1 METQKDTAREL
12 TLLEHVESDPDV
24 NQATLA
30 SQLGV
35 AVGTVNWHLK
45 RLVAK
50 GYVKVQRAERK
61 KLRYIITPEGIAL
74 RARLTVDYIE
84 RSFDLYRRTRAR
96 IKEQLDDIRATG
108 QTRVRIMG
116 EGDVADICRLTCL
129 EQGFSIVNDCHVP
142 NAGREG
148 LEGDPGDGRRGVNEP
163 RHVVITGGA
172 GYIGS
177 LLTAELLRAGNW
189 VTVIDSLLFGGES
202 LVAFLPHPRFRFVKG
217 DVTDSR
223 ALRDGSAQRPGER
236 EPLAAP
242 SGRDPSGCHR
252 WLPGVP
258 GRRPAGGMALQRG
271 GDKAGLGAGQ
281 RSRCRALP
289 LLLDL
294 QQLRSW
300 RPMASPSPKSRR

>member
-1 METQKDTAREL
+1 METQKETAREL

-96 IKEQLDDIRATG
+96 IKEQLDVIRANG
-108 QTRVRIMG
+108 QSRVRIVG

-129 EQGFSIVNDCHVP
+129 EQGFSITDDFHCPALVVR
-142 NAGREG
+142 GWKVM
-148 LEGDPGDGRRGVNEP
+148 LE
-163 RHVVITGGA
+163 TGG
-172 GYIGS
+172 
-177 LLTAELLRAGNW
+177 E
-189 VTVIDSLLFGGES
+189 
-202 LVAFLPHPRFRFVKG
+202 
-217 DVTDSR
+217 
-223 ALRDGSAQRPGER
+223 
-236 EPLAAP
+236 
-242 SGRDPSGCHR
+242 
-252 WLPGVP
+252 
-258 GRRPAGGMALQRG
+258 M
-271 GDKAGLGAGQ
+271 
-281 RSRCRALP
+281 
-289 LLLDL
+289 
-294 QQLRSW
+294 
-300 RPMASPSPKSRR
+300 